1 MARYFEER
9 AAPAVWLGSY
19 YRNDVGL
26 QCCWSGTEAV
36 PCMLAAVTR
45 AACTTSGAPLEGPRC
60 PEISRQAQYL
70 RTFDIYCLSEQTT
83 TRTAVV
89 HVQVD
94 QAERETGRIYVLSRF
109 QKKRRTHTDTH
120 TRTHRHAHPTHII
133 LHRWDTFWV
142 SRLDPHTTTAC
153 AHSRFRSTC
162 CSRLDCNSTRR
173 GAVLLCAPSCVLCD
187 TFNKSHRRWA
197 VLSDT
202 SSRPV
207 TDDALVYRCLV
218 SSSLFPP
225 LPPKRNVASALHLA
239 FSLTQ
244 TDPARG
250 VFAPRC
256 R

>member
-1 MARYFEER
+1 MLFRSVMARYFEER
-9 AAPAVWLGSY
+9 AAPAVWLGSC
-19 YRNDVGL
+19 YRNHVGL
-26 QCCWSGTEAV
+26 QRAWSGTEAA

-89 HVQVD
+89 HVQAD
-94 QAERETGRIYVLSRF
+94 QAETGRIYVLSRF
-109 QKKRRTHTDTH
+109 QKKRRPSRTHTQTH

-142 SRLDPHTTTAC
+142 SRLDPHTTTTTAC
-153 AHSRFRSTC
+153 AHSRYRSTC

-173 GAVLLCAPSCVLCD
+173 GAVCALCVMCLVCAQLCAVRHSRQKPSPLGG
-187 TFNKSHRRWA
+187 
-197 VLSDT
+197 LSDT
-202 SSRPV
+202 SSSPV

-218 SSSLFPP
+218 SSSLFLNPP
-225 LPPKRNVASALHLA
+225 
-239 FSLTQ
+239 
-244 TDPARG
+244 RG
-250 VFAPRC
+250 TWPRPC
-256 R
+256 N